1 MPYICGLKMSQLSKI
16 NKRHANTIFKVVAK
30 STQGNVVM
38 CMHSF
43 TKCLEKTKKAIALF
57 KTLVLIKV

>member
-43 TKCLEKTKKAIALF
+43 TKCLEKTKAIALL

>member
-1 MPYICGLKMSQLSKI
+1 MSQLSKI